1 MMQRR
6 DLGREARRG
15 TRKIR
20 AALVS
25 GGLFSVVLV
34 WGPAGWASDPPGD
47 FSVTGEAAES
57 ESDGL
62 PSPAPV
68 PEVRL
73 ESLLKLPS
81 TWKGGEEKR
90 QGLSA
95 GQWRAR
101 FSELAE
107 ERLAVE
113 QEVDQARDELDGM
126 VEGGTGGPWQ
136 MAAPGSNNTEVT
148 PMSFKHRELI
158 RDGKEQLT
166 NIRRRERSLHIEA
179 DIAGV
184 PSTWRVVPTDSAP

>member
-1 MMQRR
+1 MQRR
-6 DLGREARRG
+6 DLGREASRG

-47 FSVTGEAAES
+47 FSVTGEAS
-57 ESDGL
+57 ESDGS

-81 TWKGGEEKR
+81 SWSGSEVKR

-113 QEVDQARDELDGM
+113 QGVEEARDELDGM

>member
-1 MMQRR
+1 MQRR
-6 DLGREARRG
+6 DLGREGRRG

-47 FSVTGEAAES
+47 FSVTGEAS
-57 ESDGL
+57 ESDGS

-81 TWKGGEEKR
+81 SWSGSEVKR

-113 QEVDQARDELDGM
+113 QGVEEARDELDGM

-179 DIAGV
+179 EIAGV

>member
-1 MMQRR
+1 MQRR

-20 AALVS
+20 VALVS
-25 GGLFSVVLV
+25 GGLFSVVLA
-34 WGPAGWASDPPGD
+34 WGPAGWASDPTAD
-47 FSVTGEAAES
+47 FSVTGEAS
-57 ESDGL
+57 ESDGS

-81 TWKGGEEKR
+81 SWSGGEVKR

-113 QEVDQARDELDGM
+113 QGVDEARDELDGM
-126 VEGGTGGPWQ
+126 AEGGTGGPWQ

-184 PSTWRVVPTDSAP
+184 PSTWRVVPTDPAR

>member
-1 MMQRR
+1 MQRR

-34 WGPAGWASDPPGD
+34 WGPAVWASDPPGD
-47 FSVTGEAAES
+47 FSVTGEAS
-57 ESDGL
+57 ESDGS

-81 TWKGGEEKR
+81 SWNGGEVKR

-113 QEVDQARDELDGM
+113 QGVDEARDELDGM